1 MDFDLNYTPPEEDG
15 VVVPGGFNME
25 EDIIDNGEEDGAEDV
40 NIEEDGAENVNIEE
54 DGAENINIEE
64 DGANPDQHGVGE
76 HTSLLACTQTN
87 THRENWS

>member
-15 VVVPGGFNME
+15 IVIPGGFNME
-25 EDIIDNGEEDGAEDV
+25 EDIVDPGEEDG
-40 NIEEDGAENVNIEE
+40 GENVNIEE

-64 DGANPDQHGVGE
+64 DGADPDQHGVGE

-87 THRENWS
+87 THIANWS